1 MKKTFRVRMIIIAI
15 ILIGIAVFGIY
26 TLIENNNKKYVIAEV
41 KEYNYFVLKQNNAY
55 GVIDKK
61 GNTIIEAKYNEIK
74 IPNPEKA
81 IFLCHKDDNIKV
93 LNEKNEEILTQYE
106 KVEAVRLKNISGD
119 LMYEKGILKYQE
131 NEKYGIINFEG
142 KKITKAI
149 YDEIENL
156 PYKEGEL
163 IVKQGD
169 KYGVINIK
177 GRKIVEIQYDQ
188 ISVDGYYSEGNK
200 YKYAGY
206 IVSNKTEEGY
216 RYGYINYK
224 GEIIED
230 VQYNE
235 LSRNTDIDD
244 KDNVYIICAK
254 NGQYGVTKNSKK
266 ILENEYQTISFDKT
280 NNLFVIEKSKK
291 YGISDLNG
299 KIIVP
304 VEYKQ
309 IDITGIYLYAQ
320 NEQGVTVYN
329 NEGNQVNIDTNIA
342 ILNTDNE
349 KYRIRINSENGTKY
363 GIIGKDGR
371 QIIDEKYNYI
381 EYLYDDYFIVS
392 NEASKL
398 GVINYKDEEKI
409 EIIYDSIQKVQDTD
423 IIQTSTSDNKMTY
436 LFSKDMNKICEM
448 ENSLVEVNDNYI
460 KIYNNDEIRYFDKEG
475 KELKNTE
482 VYPNN
487 KLYAKE
493 ENGKFGFVDINNNI
507 IIENKYDK
515 VTEFNEYGF
524 AAVKLDEKWGVIN
537 EQGDELVSPIYEFNN
552 NISPSFIGKYYKVT
566 YGFGEIY
573 FTDDK

>member
-119 LMYEKGILKYQE
+119 LMYEKSILKYQE
-131 NEKYGIINFEG
+131 NGKYGIINFEG

-230 VQYNE
+230 IEYNE
-235 LSRNTDIDD
+235 LSRNTEIDD

-537 EQGDELVSPIYEFNN
+537 EQGDELVSPIYQFNN